1 MKASAKM
8 DMCTGPMLKKIIVF
22 TIPIILSTVLQKLF
36 TMADLVIVGQFC
48 GSLSVGA
55 VGSTNS
61 LNTLFINLFI
71 GLSVGGGVAVGNAVG
86 AKDDNDIKKTVHT
99 AIPFS
104 VICGAIVSVLGVFLA
119 RTMLELMGTP
129 ADVLPLAVTYMQIHF
144 AGMIFNIIYNFGA
157 AILRAV
163 GDSKS
168 PLYFLFISGVIN
180 VILNVILVTLFDM
193 DVAGVALAT
202 SVSYAISAV
211 LVILKLMK
219 RDDACKLILSE
230 MKLYSKPLKKMLLV
244 GIPSGIQSTLFAISN
259 VIIQSSV
266 NSFGSIAISGNS
278 AASSI
283 ESFHYVLHNSFYQ
296 TALSFSAQNAGA
308 KKYKRVKKTLIICAL
323 CATVLSLVSGALI
336 YAFGPQLL
344 SIYITDS
351 KEAIR
356 YGLERLAIFAFTYF
370 LSGIQEIFTGTLR
383 GLGNSIAP
391 MIISVM
397 GICVFRVFWIFVI
410 FDMPQFHSLLWLFL
424 SYPISW
430 ILTIAAL
437 LVTFTIVYNRRK
449 TA

>member
-1 MKASAKM
+1 
-8 DMCTGPMLKKIIVF
+8 
-22 TIPIILSTVLQKLF
+22 
-36 TMADLVIVGQFC
+36 
-48 GSLSVGA
+48 
-55 VGSTNS
+55 
-61 LNTLFINLFI
+61 
-71 GLSVGGGVAVGNAVG
+71 
-86 AKDDNDIKKTVHT
+86 
-99 AIPFS
+99 
-104 VICGAIVSVLGVFLA
+104 
-119 RTMLELMGTP
+119 
-129 ADVLPLAVTYMQIHF
+129 
-144 AGMIFNIIYNFGA
+144 
-157 AILRAV
+157 
-163 GDSKS
+163 
-168 PLYFLFISGVIN
+168 LFISGVID
-180 VILNVILVTLFDM
+180 VILNEILVTLFDM

-211 LVILKLMK
+211 LVILRLMK

-230 MKLYSKPLKKMLLV
+230 MRLYSRPLKKIMLV

-296 TALSFSAQNAGA
+296 TALNFSAQNAGA

-351 KEAIR
+351 QEAIR
-356 YGLERLAIFAFTYF
+356 YGLERLAIFSFTYF

-391 MIISVM
+391 MIISVI

-410 FDMPQFHSLLWLFL
+410 FDMPQFHSLVWLFF

-437 LVTFTIVYNRRK
+437 VVTFIIVYNKRK